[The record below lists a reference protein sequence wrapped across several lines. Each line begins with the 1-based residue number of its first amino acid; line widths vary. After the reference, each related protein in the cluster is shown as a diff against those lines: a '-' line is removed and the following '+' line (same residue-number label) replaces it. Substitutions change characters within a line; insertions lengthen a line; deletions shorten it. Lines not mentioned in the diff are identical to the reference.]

1 MLAFLHMLWVN
12 KDVAALLIAGVA
24 ALVVAG
30 YFRIVWP
37 ALIALPALALAVG
50 IIVGDVRGFKEGASA
65 S

>member
-1 MLAFLHMLWVN
+1 MLAFLHILWAN
-12 KDVAALLIAGVA
+12 KDVAVLLIAGLFGLA
-24 ALVVAG
+24 AAG

-37 ALIALPALALAVG
+37 ALIALPALALAIG